1 MSSLL
6 PTVRLLIVSGF
17 LVLSACRAEINAPS
31 CECNTGPVEDQW
43 ISIWEGHSYSWKDL
57 SHRIAFLRAGVDI
70 PAEDGSFVADLG
82 ILGGS
87 WADGRNYR
95 DHPSYSLG
103 YSRIRSEE
111 LVGWYD
117 EVPLVIGPD
126 GRAESTIDVD
136 LAALDL
142 PLRSHW
148 VVALRGICM
157 DMDVPFLQG
166 YEGTYTGDEG
176 WTPRGFGA
184 SLSPLTITDK
194 EQTASFVA
202 SIHFTP
208 GRLDRVHHNEA
219 LEFAQVD
226 TRIRYALIGF
236 NEGFVQPGLLQT
248 SAFYESHGGVHTD
261 IEPIPEA
268 ERRLEIR
275 GQTDMPVA
283 LPLLRGFDFEFNA
296 TTGEDKPGRYL
307 REWSAQIEQF
317 SYEPS
322 TGVADVL
329 IDGYASHISAIQE
342 GDLEVDVQVEVD
354 LLQLADTEAEVLRD
368 SVQGEQTTLGNWGH
382 DVRPV
387 EE

>member
-1 MSSLL
+1 M
-6 PTVRLLIVSGF
+6 RLL
-17 LVLSACRAEINAPS
+17 LVASILFLSACRAEINPPS

-43 ISIWEGHSYSWKDL
+43 ISVWEGHSYSWRDL
-57 SHRIAFLRAGVDI
+57 SHRIAFLRAGVDL
-70 PAEDGSFVADLG
+70 PAEDGSFAADLG

-103 YSRIRSEE
+103 YSQIRSEE

-126 GRAESTIDVD
+126 GRAEASIDID

-142 PLRSHW
+142 PRRSRW
-148 VVALRGICM
+148 AVALRGICM
-157 DMDVPFLQG
+157 DMDVPFLPG
-166 YEGTYTGDEG
+166 YDGSYTGDEG
-176 WTPRGFGA
+176 WTPQGFGA
-184 SLSPLTITDK
+184 RVSPLTIADK

-202 SIHFTP
+202 SIHFAP

-219 LEFAQVD
+219 LEFAQVNA
-226 TRIRYALIGF
+226 RIRYALLGF
-236 NEGFVQPGLLQT
+236 NEGFVQPGLLQA
-248 SAFYESHGGVHTD
+248 SAFYESQGEAHSD
-261 IEPIPEA
+261 IEEIAEA
-268 ERRLEIR
+268 ERRLGIS
-275 GQTDMPVA
+275 GQAGMPVA

-307 REWSAQIEQF
+307 RQWAAQIEDF
-317 SYEPS
+317 AYDPG

-329 IDGYASHISAIQE
+329 IDGYASHSSAIQE
-342 GDLEVDVQVEVD
+342 GDLEVDFQAEVD
-354 LLQLADTEAEVLRD
+354 LLQLSDAETEVLR
-368 SVQGEQTTLGNWGH
+368 SNVQGEQTTLGNWVH
-382 DVRPV
+382 DVPPP